1 MNSCNKPIGLF
12 DSGIGGLTVA
22 KEIMKLLP
30 NENIVYF
37 GDTARVPYGS
47 KSSEVI
53 MQYTLE
59 AVNFLL
65 SQDVKLI
72 VFACNTVTAT
82 CLEKLS
88 SSLSVPIVGVIQ
100 PGARAAVDATKNNM
114 VGVIGT
120 ERTVQ
125 SRAYEKA
132 INALNDK
139 ISVHS
144 KACPLF
150 VSLVEE
156 GWLENEA
163 AFYTAKTYLEPLKD
177 QGIDTLVLACTH
189 FPLLK
194 TVIRQVMGESVQLVD
209 PAKETA
215 EEVCRILKEKNL
227 IRQGENAADYRYF
240 VSSNPKKFARVGEGF
255 LKRPIK
261 PLSVIDPQQFKDKV

>member
-1 MNSCNKPIGLF
+1 MNNGNKPIGLF

-22 KEIMKLLP
+22 REIMKLLP

-47 KSSEVI
+47 KSPEVI
-53 MQYTLE
+53 TQYTLE

-88 SSLSVPIVGVIQ
+88 ASLSVPVIGVIE
-100 PGARAAVDATKNNM
+100 PGARAAVNATKNNR

-163 AFYTAKTYLEPLKD
+163 AYHTAKIYLEPLKE
-177 QGIDTLVLACTH
+177 QGIDALVLGCTH
-189 FPLLK
+189 FPHLK
-194 TVIRQVMGESVQLVD
+194 TVIGKVMGEGVELVD
-209 PAKETA
+209 PAEETA
-215 EEVCRILKEKNL
+215 KEVLQILSEKNL
-227 IRQGENAADYRYF
+227 LRQEETPATYRYF
-240 VSSNPKKFARVGEGF
+240 VSSNPEKFARVGASF
-255 LKRPIK
+255 LNRPIE
-261 PLSVIDPQQFKDKV
+261 PISVIDPQQFKDKV